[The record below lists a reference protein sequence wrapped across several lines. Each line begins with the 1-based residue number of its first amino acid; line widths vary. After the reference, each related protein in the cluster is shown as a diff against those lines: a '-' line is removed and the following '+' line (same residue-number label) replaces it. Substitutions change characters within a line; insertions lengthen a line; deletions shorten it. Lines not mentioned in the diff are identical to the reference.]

1 MTRWRTRRGDWRSDA
16 GAAAVE
22 FAIVSVLLLAI
33 IFAIIDFGRMFFVV
47 QSVQAASREGARYGV
62 VGTRQAACFGH
73 PGASRKSGRRRL
85 ASLAASSTA
94 TQVNVYSATD
104 INTPSWGSPLATT
117 ATGCASGMAAIKVS
131 VTVSFKWLTPLGAFV
146 GLLPN
151 PDAAADPDLTNT
163 RPIVGTTTM
172 RCEALGGGRQAR
184 SRQSARIRH
193 PIG

>member
-62 VGTRQAACFGH
+62 VGTPKPLVSAIQARAASQAA
-73 PGASRKSGRRRL
+73 AA

-172 RCEALGGGRQAR
+172 RCE
-184 SRQSARIRH
+184 S
-193 PIG
+193 